1 MLYYGG
7 YLTIKGLNA
16 GNIVVLGPP
25 NLTVYKNILKMFNNV
40 GPLITLN

>member
-7 YLTIKGLNA
+7 YLTIKGLKS

-25 NLTVYKNILKMFNNV
+25 NLTVYKNILTMFNNV
-40 GPLITLN
+40 KPLIALN